1 MYDIPANLVPLRVE
15 VSESASAKNKYSVQL
30 GQYSRIRNCLICKT
44 TKGDTY
50 YEDTILRRSNLRRGI
65 LRERT

>member
-30 GQYSRIRNCLICKT
+30 ESTYCFICNYLIVTMNHTHILYPIFPWLSRIT
-44 TKGDTY
+44 AAGY
-50 YEDTILRRSNLRRGI
+50 
-65 LRERT
+65 

>member
-30 GQYSRIRNCLICKT
+30 GQ
-44 TKGDTY
+44 
-50 YEDTILRRSNLRRGI
+50 
-65 LRERT
+65 